1 MEKSRGASS
10 NDVLGRALYIIVGG
24 DTGGLV
30 WELLLEIK
38 EHLQPCIYLVE
49 RNLQ

>member
-10 NDVLGRALYIIVGG
+10 NDVLGRVSYILGG

-30 WELLLEIK
+30 WELLLKIK
-38 EHLQPCIYLVE
+38 EHLQPCVYFVE